1 MSLQLP
7 SIPNPQI
14 QGVNWKAVLF
24 WGILL
29 GLAACA
35 VYIYVGQP
43 DILAFVKNLPSLNFN
58 SLIQQLTL
66 DNILNFIKTYGA
78 LFSIATAGFT
88 FAYGIYQKHQA
99 NKAAQQ
105 LLLTQAQAN
114 TEVNTAYNTASAYQT
129 QAEQYKANASAY
141 QQQAEQYKAK
151 YESLANSGASDAL
164 AESQSLVAQQQQAM
178 RNMQSTIDYQTRL
191 IEDLKVKTVEK
202 TVVK

>member
-78 LFSIATAGFT
+78 LFSIAAAGFT

-114 TEVNTAYNTASAYQT
+114 TEVNTAYNTASAYQ
-129 QAEQYKANASAY
+129 
-141 QQQAEQYKAK
+141 QQAEQYKAK

-164 AESQSLVAQQQQAM
+164 AESQNLVAQQQQAM